1 MVDPS
6 PLVEVRRSA
15 RRRRTVSAY
24 RDGDKIVVLM
34 PARITRSEEQ
44 RLVAEMVDRV
54 TRREASY
61 ATSGARS
68 SDGALLRR
76 ASELSGSHLD
86 GRARP
91 VSVRWVSNMNSRW
104 GSCTTTDRTI
114 RLSHRLQAMPSWV
127 IDYVLMHELAHLLE
141 AGHGPGFW
149 QWVNRYP
156 RTERARGYLEGVAM
170 ATQLPGVSSGE
181 PSEGVGG
188 GASVGGAA
196 SGPAGSGWICDS
208 WLDESESDEPD
219 EPWLPP
225 LAEAG
230 PLGGCSAPPRGRSK
244 SARSGTD
251 SSGALP

>member
-34 PARITRSEEQ
+34 PARISRSQEQ
-44 RLVAEMVDRV
+44 RLVAEMVDKV
-54 TRREASY
+54 TRREASH
-61 ATSGARS
+61 ATAGARG
-68 SDGALLRR
+68 SDQALLRR
-76 ASELSGSHLD
+76 AAELAGHYLD
-86 GRARP
+86 GRASP
-91 VSVRWVSNMNSRW
+91 VSVRWVRNMNSRW

-127 IDYVLMHELAHLLE
+127 IDYVLLHELAHLLE
-141 AGHGPGFW
+141 AGHGPEFW
-149 QWVNRYP
+149 SWVNRYP

-170 ATQLPGVSSGE
+170 AAQLPGVSSAD
-181 PSEGVGG
+181 PSEDG
-188 GASVGGAA
+188 VGGAA
-196 SGPAGSGWICDS
+196 GSAGSGWTCD
-208 WLDESESDEPD
+208 DEPAESA

-230 PLGGCSAPPRGRSK
+230 PLGPCSVPPRGRSK
-244 SARSGTD
+244 SASSGTD
-251 SSGALP
+251 SSGAFP